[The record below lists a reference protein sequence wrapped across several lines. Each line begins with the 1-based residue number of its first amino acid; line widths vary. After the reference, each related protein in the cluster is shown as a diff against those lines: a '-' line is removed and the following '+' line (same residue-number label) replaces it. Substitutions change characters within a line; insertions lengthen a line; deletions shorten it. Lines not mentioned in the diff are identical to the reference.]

1 MLQGRLAALGGLAL
15 RLGDQESAA
24 AHRYGFVEFVVC
36 HVSLYCTVRVLRW
49 SRQMLS
55 RLVLLLSLTG
65 AAFSQQPSVFSQV
78 DDMLRTLSDI
88 TGWKVQ
94 HTVPAEVLSKD
105 NFRKMV
111 EDGVKDAEGDKQT
124 RAAEITLKMFG
135 LVPQEFDLAQESGD
149 LLAEQAAAFYDYRKK
164 RLFVLDSTK
173 ASNEQ
178 TIALAHE
185 LAHAL
190 ADQQH
195 SLRKFI
201 NDADGDEQST
211 ARQAVIEGQASWL
224 SWAYLSKKAGRRGEV
239 PRDLV
244 DRLADGAGASGD
256 DFPVF
261 SQAPLYIRESL
272 TFPYTEGMRFQDAV
286 YRELGPAAFERVF
299 RDPPRS
305 TQHIMHPKT
314 YLSGERPTV
323 PALPRLE
330 DAVGKEARRFRV
342 LADGDVGEFDYSVL
356 LRQYIGEAE
365 GREAAAH
372 WRGGVYRLYEH
383 KQARYPVLEHS
394 SEWDSGD
401 AARTFFELYQRVL
414 RGKWKKME
422 IATSSPAAV
431 TGTGDNG
438 RFSLRLDGNIVQCI
452 EGIQSQERVR

>member
-1 MLQGRLAALGGLAL
+1 M
-15 RLGDQESAA
+15 
-24 AHRYGFVEFVVC
+24 
-36 HVSLYCTVRVLRW
+36 LRW
-49 SRQMLS
+49 SRQMLP
-55 RLVLLLSLTG
+55 RLGLLLFLAST
-65 AAFSQQPSVFSQV
+65 AFAQNAIFSQV
-78 DDMLRTLSDI
+78 DEMLRTLSDI

-94 HTVPAEVLSKD
+94 RTVPAEILAKD
-105 NFRKMV
+105 KFAKMV
-111 EDGVKDAEGDKQT
+111 QEGVKESEGNKET
-124 RAAEITLKMFG
+124 HAAEVALKMFG
-135 LVPQEFDLAQESGD
+135 LVPQDFNLAQESGD

-173 ASNEQ
+173 ANNEQ
-178 TIALAHE
+178 IIALAHE

-195 SLRKFI
+195 PLQKFI
-201 NDADGDEQST
+201 RDADGDEQST

-224 SWAYLSKKAGRRGEV
+224 SWAYLSKRSGGRGEV
-239 PRDLV
+239 PRALV
-244 DRLADGAGASGD
+244 DRLAEGAGASGD

-305 TQHIMHPKT
+305 TQHIMHPQT
-314 YLSGERPTV
+314 YLTGVMPMK

-330 DAVGKEARRFRV
+330 ESAGNEARHFRI
-342 LADGDVGEFDYSVL
+342 LADGDVGEFDYGVL
-356 LRQYIGEAE
+356 LRQYIGETE
-365 GREAAAH
+365 GREAATH

-383 KQARYPVLEHS
+383 KKEKYPVLAHS
-394 SEWDSGD
+394 SQWDSPE

-414 RGKWKKME
+414 RAKWKKLE
-422 IATSSPAAV
+422 IVSSTSGQV

-438 RFSLRLDGNIVQCI
+438 RFSVRLDGVTVHSI

>member
-1 MLQGRLAALGGLAL
+1 MFSRLLLAQDISPAQRSLARRLKTIRSIATRGAPALCGLLLLAA
-15 RLGDQESAA
+15 AA
-24 AHRYGFVEFVVC
+24 PAQ
-36 HVSLYCTVRVLRW
+36 TI
-49 SRQMLS
+49 
-55 RLVLLLSLTG
+55 
-65 AAFSQQPSVFSQV
+65 FSQV
-78 DDMLRTLSDI
+78 DEMLRTLSDI

-94 HTVPAEVLSKD
+94 RTVPAEILSKD
-105 NFRKMV
+105 NFSKMV
-111 EDGVKDAEGDKQT
+111 EEGVKDAETSKET
-124 RAAEITLKMFG
+124 RAAEIALKMFG
-135 LVPQEFDLAQESGD
+135 LVPQDFNLARESGD

-173 ASNEQ
+173 ADNEQ
-178 TIALAHE
+178 IIALAHE

-195 SLRKFI
+195 PLRKFI

-211 ARQAVIEGQASWL
+211 ARQAVIEGQARWL
-224 SWAYLSKKAGRRGEV
+224 SWAYLSKKAGGRGEV
-239 PRDLV
+239 PKALV
-244 DRLADGAGASGD
+244 DRLAEGAGASGD

-261 SQAPLYIRESL
+261 TQAPLYIRESL

-305 TQHIMHPKT
+305 TQHIMHPET
-314 YLSGERPTV
+314 YLMSSMPTK

-330 DAVGKEARRFRV
+330 ESAGNEARHFKI
-342 LADGDVGEFDYSVL
+342 LTDGDVGEFDYGVL
-356 LRQYIGEAE
+356 LRQYIGETE
-365 GREAAAH
+365 GREAATH

-383 KQARYPVLEHS
+383 KQPKYPVLAHS
-394 SEWDSGD
+394 SEWDSPE

-414 RGKWKKME
+414 RAKWKKLE
-422 IATSSPAAV
+422 IASSSSTSSSGQV

-438 RFSLRLDGNIVQCI
+438 RFSLRLDGTTVHSI

>member
-1 MLQGRLAALGGLAL
+1 MFPRALLLLTLAA
-15 RLGDQESAA
+15 AA
-24 AHRYGFVEFVVC
+24 PAQ
-36 HVSLYCTVRVLRW
+36 T
-49 SRQMLS
+49 
-55 RLVLLLSLTG
+55 TI
-65 AAFSQQPSVFSQV
+65 FSQV

-88 TGWKVQ
+88 TGWRVQ
-94 HTVPAEVLSKD
+94 RTVPAEILSKD

-111 EDGVKDAEGDKQT
+111 EEGVKDAEGNKET
-124 RAAEITLKMFG
+124 RAAEIVLKMFG
-135 LVPQEFDLAQESGD
+135 LVPRDFNLARESGD
-149 LLAEQAAAFYDYRKK
+149 LLAEQAAAFYDYKKK

-173 ASNEQ
+173 TDNEQ
-178 TIALAHE
+178 LIALAHE

-195 SLRKFI
+195 PLRKFI

-211 ARQAVIEGQASWL
+211 ARQSVIEGQATWL
-224 SWAYLSKKAGRRGEV
+224 SWAYLSKKSGGRGEV
-239 PRDLV
+239 PPRLL
-244 DRLADGAGASGD
+244 DRLAEGAGASGD

-305 TQHIMHPKT
+305 TQHIMHPQT
-314 YLSGERPTV
+314 YLTSRMPTM

-330 DAVGKEARRFRV
+330 EAAGKEARKFRI
-342 LADGDVGEFDYSVL
+342 LTDGDVGEFDYSVL
-356 LRQYIGEAE
+356 LRQYIGETE

-383 KQARYPVLEHS
+383 KQAKYPVLAHS
-394 SEWDSGD
+394 SEWDSPE
-401 AARTFFELYQRVL
+401 AARVFFELYQRVL
-414 RGKWKKME
+414 RAKWKKLE
-422 IATSSPAAV
+422 IASSSAGMV
-431 TGTGDNG
+431 TGSGDNG
-438 RFSLRLDGNIVQCI
+438 QFSLRLDGVSVHSI